1 MLVVA
6 EQMTALARI
15 EGVALYDDAAASL
28 AQRQNASLHRL
39 RRSPSKLLHWKLQ
52 KPDERDEKSTPVTA
66 SLLAPEPAA
75 FIAYAE
81 LDVLPAS
88 TCAALIRCE
97 SSPPV

>member
-1 MLVVA
+1 
-6 EQMTALARI
+6 MTALARI

-66 SLLAPEPAA
+66 SLLAPEPATRNQA
-75 FIAYAE
+75 GPQPP
-81 LDVLPAS
+81 VLPQAP
-88 TCAALIRCE
+88 L
-97 SSPPV
+97 